1 MAARS
6 IDQSPPESLARR
18 AAELEAD
25 AVFWRQ
31 RFTQLL
37 CHPAVEVPTALH
49 GLALVLTGEA
59 ASLGS
64 AVAGLARQIA
74 PLLRAGR
81 PVSIDLDDALGRRA
95 LCAHRLAAHLEHG
108 LPAALRGLG
117 VAPLR
122 LSLSFAMRADP
133 DLSALL
139 ALRRVAALGLPRL
152 QIKLPPQG
160 PRAHESA
167 MLWRFAT
174 ALAHR
179 EPGVEL
185 VYARSSRSAC
195 DLCAMEKPSAVLPEA
210 RFAVPSGSAWLLL
223 RLRLDQV
230 GLRTDQGRHLHGL
243 LRDLIRFAD
252 NLLEVMDWHNA
263 GTRSDAI
270 GQRRLGIQLFGLS
283 SLIDSTGCDPA
294 APATARWLTRR
305 LRYLRHSLH
314 RESRR
319 LARERGAFP
328 ALDTRRLR
336 AILLERYGSAGA
348 QRLIE
353 RRAIRH
359 RHLLLASPFALLPT
373 HRGRYANREYLQLV
387 PALRSADSIATYACP
402 VDISLADY
410 RQGLR
415 LAWAL
420 AEHYD

>member
-6 IDQSPPESLARR
+6 MDEQPPESLARR

-25 AVFWRQ
+25 PALWRQ

-37 CHPAVEVPTALH
+37 SHPAVRVPTAVH
-49 GLALVLTGEA
+49 GLALVLDKDA
-59 ASLGS
+59 APLGS
-64 AVAGLARQIA
+64 AVARLARQIA

-81 PVSIDLDDALGRRA
+81 PVSVDLDAALAGA
-95 LCAHRLAAHLEHG
+95 VCAYRLAAQLEYG

-122 LSLSFAMRADP
+122 LSLSFAMRANP

-139 ALRRVAALGLPRL
+139 ALRRVAALGLPRI

-167 MLWRFAT
+167 MIWRFAT
-174 ALAHR
+174 SLAHR

-195 DLCAMEKPSAVLPEA
+195 DLCAMERPSAVLPEA

-223 RLRLDQV
+223 QLQLDRV
-230 GLRTDQGRHLHGL
+230 GLRTDQGRQLHGL
-243 LRDLIRFAD
+243 LRDLLRFAD
-252 NLLEVMDWHNA
+252 NLLEVMEWHNA

-270 GQRRLGIQLFGLS
+270 GQRRLGIQLLGLS
-283 SLIDSTGCDPA
+283 SLIDSTGRDPGAPTTA
-294 APATARWLTRR
+294 AWLTRR
-305 LRYLRHSLH
+305 LQYLRHSLH
-314 RESRR
+314 RESRQ

-328 ALDTRRLR
+328 ALDTRRLQ
-336 AILLERYGSAGA
+336 AILLERYGAA
-348 QRLIE
+348 AARRLIE

-402 VDISLADY
+402 ADLSLADY